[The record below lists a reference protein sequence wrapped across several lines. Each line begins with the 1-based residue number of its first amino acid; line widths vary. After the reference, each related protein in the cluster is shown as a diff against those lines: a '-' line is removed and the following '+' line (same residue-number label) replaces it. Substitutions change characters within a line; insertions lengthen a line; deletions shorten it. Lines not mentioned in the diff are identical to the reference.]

1 MSEQAPPQR
10 EHVDLS
16 TEEYTEKFAAAPLFA
31 KKAIVKIRPAT
42 PGEKLETKL
51 ADGTVETVNTAGE
64 NQVVVT
70 NPGGEEYI
78 IDAEKAQGR
87 YEETE
92 EPGVFRAKGMARI
105 LDNPTGGDVSVT
117 APWGEEQI
125 GAADCKFAS
134 LYDPTQPEVISA
146 DRYIIGAAEFAET
159 YGTAEEVLGLQA
171 PTLPANT
178 QPESPQV

>member
-1 MSEQAPPQR
+1 MKEQEPNPI

-16 TEEYTEKFAAAPLFA
+16 TEEYTAQFREAPLFA
-31 KKAIVKIRPAT
+31 KKALVRMRPAI
-42 PGEKLETKL
+42 PGETITTKL
-51 ADGTVETVNTAGE
+51 ADGTEETTNTAGE
-64 NQVVVT
+64 NQVVIT

-78 IDAEKAQGR
+78 VGNDKAASR
-87 YEETE
+87 YEATK

-105 LDNPTGGDVSVT
+105 IDNPTGGEVSVI

-134 LYDPTQPEVISA
+134 LYDPSQPDVIST

-159 YGTAEEVLGLQA
+159 YGPAAEVLGQQA
-171 PTLPANT
+171 PPRQELP
-178 QPESPQV
+178 E